1 VVKVGLGE
9 ICQILEICGLIALA
23 SAIPK
28 MDFLPAGNWGREL

>member
-9 ICQILEICGLIALA
+9 ICQILEICGLIVPA

-28 MDFLPAGNWGREL
+28 MGFLPAGKPERKL